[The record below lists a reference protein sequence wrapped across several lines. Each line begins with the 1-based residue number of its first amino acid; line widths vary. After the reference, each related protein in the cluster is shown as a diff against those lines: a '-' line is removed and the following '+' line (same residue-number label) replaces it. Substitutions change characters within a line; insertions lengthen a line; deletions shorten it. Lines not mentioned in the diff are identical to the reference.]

1 MVSTRAHAIVV
12 NGKIYRNS
20 IITYSSEDFSFFPI
34 ITPFTIECHS
44 TTSFNGII
52 ILAPEGFSLPAKF
65 MSAQCPLSVELYTEY
80 LNALANVVP
89 PLNKAND
96 ARYTLIHILF

>member
-12 NGKIYRNS
+12 NGKVYRNS
-20 IITYSSEDFSFFPI
+20 IVTYSTEDYSFFPI
-34 ITPFTIECHS
+34 ITPFTTESHS

-52 ILAPEGFSLPAKF
+52 IIAPEGFSLPAKF
-65 MSAQCPLSVELYTEY
+65 MSAQGLLSGELYTEY

-89 PLNKAND
+89 PLNKTKD
-96 ARYTLIHILF
+96 DSYTLIHILF

>member
-20 IITYSSEDFSFFPI
+20 IVTYLPEDFSFFPI
-34 ITPFTIECHS
+34 ITPFTTESHS

-52 ILAPEGFSLPAKF
+52 IIAPDGFSLPSKF
-65 MSAQCPLSVELYTEY
+65 MSAQGLLSGEFYTEY
-80 LNALANVVP
+80 LNTLSNVVP
-89 PLNKAND
+89 PIYKAKD
-96 ARYTLIHILF
+96 ERYTLIHILF

>member
-20 IITYSSEDFSFFPI
+20 IVTYSPEDFSFIPI
-34 ITPFTIECHS
+34 ITPFTTECHS

-52 ILAPEGFSLPAKF
+52 IIAPEEFSLPAKF
-65 MSAQCPLSVELYTEY
+65 MSAQGLLLGELYAEY
-80 LNALANVVP
+80 LNVLANVVP
-89 PLNKAND
+89 PLNKAKD
-96 ARYTLIHILF
+96 DRYTFIHILF

>member
-20 IITYSSEDFSFFPI
+20 IVTYSPEDFSFSPI
-34 ITPFTIECHS
+34 ITPFTNECHS

-52 ILAPEGFSLPAKF
+52 IIAPEGFSLPTKL
-65 MSAQCPLSVELYTEY
+65 MSTQGLLSGELYAEY

-89 PLNKAND
+89 PINKAKD
-96 ARYTLIHILF
+96 DRYTLIHILF